1 MSPMARPE
9 RNHLRQFL
17 IFVFVLLAPCFALW
31 SAIGAQLATPVIGL
45 TNLILG
51 HWFPEVVKV
60 VYQEGADAILMTYF
74 DQVGGRLVHAAETGE
89 SIGFVLN
96 IRILTYSIPF
106 YAALHF
112 ATEKEEYL
120 AGFIWG
126 VLLLY
131 PFILLGLLCLAMK
144 DLMVN
149 LGPAFL
155 DQPGVF
161 VPGADLIGIL
171 YQLSVLII
179 PTLAP
184 ACIWVW
190 QSRETQLF
198 MQLRALTGV
207 GEVAPEAQNGDRP
220 T

>member
-1 MSPMARPE
+1 MARPE

-31 SAIGAQLATPVIGL
+31 AAVGAQLVTPVIGL
-45 TNLILG
+45 VNLVLG
-51 HWFPEVVKV
+51 HWFPEVVNL
-60 VYQEGADAILMTYF
+60 VYQRGADAMLMTRF
-74 DQVGGRLVHAAETGE
+74 DYVGGQLVPAAEADAG
-89 SIGFVLN
+89 IGFVLN
-96 IRILTYSIPF
+96 TRILSYSLPF

-131 PFILLGLLCLAMK
+131 PFILLGLMCLAMK
-144 DLMVN
+144 ELMVN
-149 LGPAFL
+149 LGSVFL
-155 DQPGVF
+155 EQPGVF
-161 VPGADLIGIL
+161 VPGAGLIAIL
-171 YQLSVLII
+171 YQLNVLII

-190 QSRETQLF
+190 QSRDTQLF
-198 MQLRALTGV
+198 MQLRALSGIGKV
-207 GEVAPEAQNGDRP
+207 LDDGKENG
-220 T
+220 